1 MLSHHITGE
10 IKMRSFVKSH
20 VSRTALIA
28 GMAVAAWSPNVYA
41 CSDTPVLASICVM
54 AVPFTFGNF
63 NRQFVLAAG
72 QEVAINSYTAL
83 YSLIGVTYGGNAT
96 TTFKLPDLR
105 GKFVIAADGVNY
117 NAGATGGKSAITL
130 TTAQLPPHLFTL
142 TALPVAL
149 NGVTVSTVLPTLT
162 GTVAI
167 ASSVATGTVSDLKMN
182 VVNGGGGTGTP
193 SGNYLGKVSLTA
205 ATFYSAAT
213 PDATLN
219 AGAISGGT
227 VSVAIPASTSTVTLP
242 GSTVAGTVGGTATVS
257 GNTNVVGTGAAI
269 DIRPPYIALTY
280 YIAATN
286 GLYPS
291 RD

>member
-1 MLSHHITGE
+1 MKSL
-10 IKMRSFVKSH
+10 VKNH
-20 VSRTALIA
+20 VSRVALIA
-28 GMAVAAWSPNVYA
+28 GMAVAAWTPNTYA

-54 AVPFTFGNF
+54 AVPFNFGSF

-72 QEVAINSYTAL
+72 QELAINSYTAL

-105 GKFVIAADGVNY
+105 TRFLVGADGVNY
-117 NAGATGGKSAITL
+117 VAGATGGKNTINL

-142 TALPVAL
+142 NALPVTL
-149 NGVTVSTVLPTLT
+149 SGVTTSTVLPTLS

-182 VVNGGGGTGTP
+182 VVNVSGTSNTGTP
-193 SGNYLGKVSLTA
+193 SGNYLGKASNALGYA
-205 ATFYSAAT
+205 YSTAT

-219 AGAISGGT
+219 VGAISGGT
-227 VSVAIPASTSTVTLP
+227 VSVTVPASTSTVTLP

-257 GNTNVVGTGAAI
+257 GNTNVIGTGAAI
-269 DIRPPYIALTY
+269 DIRPSYIAMTY
-280 YIAATN
+280 YINVTN
-286 GLYPS
+286 GIYPS